1 MPMTTSTS
9 ATSTAI
15 FAFAGILLWN
25 IASSVLSP
33 GHTPTRDNED
43 VDNDDDVSNTMY
55 DAVRVEYRDMATWYD
70 NFWRSYTNA
79 TLKLPLSIVIT
90 TLLQV
95 VQQTTSFV
103 LVDVGCG
110 TGSFLRC
117 LVDRLTTIKVGI
129 KMENIHLIG
138 AEPSKE
144 MLEVARKKLIN
155 VNDESVFTTTCKVS
169 LENCAA
175 ERLLLNN
182 DIADVIV
189 STNAF
194 HFFRKKRRSLLEM
207 QRVLKPKGGGTIIIV
222 DWCADYTIVQL
233 YHLLFER
240 MRWNWRRFGHEYP
253 SPLTSVEFV
262 NLVESIPGLQV
273 IQHSCYQ
280 VRVYSIFHWGMQ
292 SIIIR
297 RID

>member
-1 MPMTTSTS
+1 MKTSSPT
-9 ATSTAI
+9 TSTAI
-15 FAFAGILLWN
+15 IAFAGILLWN

-33 GHTPTRDNED
+33 GRTPTPTRYNED
-43 VDNDDDVSNTMY
+43 VDNKDVVSNTMY
-55 DAVRVEYRDMATWYD
+55 DAVRVEYRDMAVWYD
-70 NFWRSYTNA
+70 DFWRSYTNA
-79 TLKLPLSIVIT
+79 TLKLPLSIAIT
-90 TLLQV
+90 TLLQAAL
-95 VQQTTSFV
+95 QTTSFV

-117 LVDRLTTIKVGI
+117 LVDRLTIKVGM
-129 KMENIHLIG
+129 KMDNIHLLGI
-138 AEPSKE
+138 EPSKE
-144 MLEVARKKLIN
+144 MLEVARKKFVN
-155 VNDESVFTTTCKVS
+155 VNDESDCKTICKVT

-175 ERLLLNN
+175 ERLLLNDN
-182 DIADVIV
+182 MADIVV

-194 HFFRKKRRSLLEM
+194 HFFRDKRRSLLEM
-207 QRVLKPKGGGTIIIV
+207 QRVLKPKGEGTIIIV
-222 DWCADYTIVQL
+222 DWCADYTIVRI

-240 MRWNWRRFGHEYP
+240 MRWNWRFVDHPYP
-253 SPLTSVEFV
+253 SPLTSVELV

-280 VRVYSIFHWGMQ
+280 VRVFSLFHWGMQ

>member
-1 MPMTTSTS
+1 MTTS

-15 FAFAGILLWN
+15 IAFAGIVLWN

-33 GHTPTRDNED
+33 GPIPAPTRDNED

-55 DAVRVEYRDMATWYD
+55 NAVRVEYRDMAVWYD
-70 NFWRSYTNA
+70 DFWRSYTNA
-79 TLKLPLSIVIT
+79 TLTLPLGIVID

-95 VQQTTSFV
+95 AQQTTSFV

-117 LVDRLTTIKVGI
+117 LVDRLTTIKVGM
-129 KMENIHLIG
+129 KMENIYLIG
-138 AEPSKE
+138 IEPSKE
-144 MLEVARKKLIN
+144 MLEVARKKFVN
-155 VNDESVFTTTCKVS
+155 VNDESDCTTTCKVT
-169 LENCAA
+169 LENCTA
-175 ERLLLNN
+175 ERVLLNDN
-182 DIADVIV
+182 IADIVV

-194 HFFRKKRRSLLEM
+194 HFFRNKRRSLLVM
-207 QRVLKPKGGGTIIIV
+207 QRLLKPKGTIIIV

-273 IQHSCYQ
+273 IQHSSYQ
-280 VRVYSIFHWGMQ
+280 VRVFSIFLWGMQ
-292 SIIIR
+292 SIVIR